1 MINNSNIQPS
11 AELLLLFYY
20 DNYIR
25 NNSKMEINMI
35 KKVLLL
41 FTIII
46 LLTGCA
52 KASESSKI
60 EPVSVGGYDYNNVS
74 EILDKYN
81 TKTDSVSEATL
92 EPTETPATSIPYNC
106 KEIEYKTFLAINK
119 IRTENHLNEL
129 TWDEN
134 LYSSISIRSKE
145 ISEKFSH
152 TRPNG
157 SSCFTI
163 SKQLHGENIAKGY
176 TSVDRVVE
184 GWMNS
189 PGHKENIL
197 RKDFKRTAIGYY
209 KSSSGTYWC
218 QGFGY

>member
-1 MINNSNIQPS
+1 
-11 AELLLLFYY
+11 
-20 DNYIR
+20 
-25 NNSKMEINMI
+25 MI

-41 FTIII
+41 FIII
-46 LLTGCA
+46 LLITGCT
-52 KASESSKI
+52 KDSESSKI
-60 EPVSVGGYDYNNVS
+60 EPVSVGGYDYNKAS
-74 EILDKYN
+74 DILDK
-81 TKTDSVSEATL
+81 KASKPKATM
-92 EPTETPATSIPYNC
+92 EPTAPTSTSIPYDC

-119 IRTENHLNEL
+119 IRKENNLNEL
-129 TWDEN
+129 TWDDD
-134 LYSSISIRSKE
+134 LYDSIIVRSKE

-152 TRPNG
+152 TRPDG
-157 SSCFTI
+157 SSCFTV
-163 SKQLHGENIAKGY
+163 SKKLHGENIAKGY

-209 KSSSGTYWC
+209 KNSSGTYWC